1 MEKHGFFN
9 KKIIF
14 LHFKLGILTFF
25 VNKEVKEQLHME
37 RNFTDIM
44 FVIVS
49 VLALIISI
57 CMAILIK
64 DFDRINILS
73 SAKNSEVFLQGVT
86 NNA

>member
-1 MEKHGFFN
+1 
-9 KKIIF
+9 
-14 LHFKLGILTFF
+14 
-25 VNKEVKEQLHME
+25 ME